1 MVPAPPRSLTLQ
13 EKALSRRH
21 LQHRCALGLWFAI
34 ALVVIERA
42 HGQES
47 SSQRGWRVA
56 TGVTG
61 LEFRNDKRWGIGPM
75 VEIRRMVSH
84 RVSLD
89 LDVAA
94 LITNTGPDKFT
105 GIFGN
110 VGPSFVWRNARHDL
124 SLSVGFS
131 AGTEWEETGGRASI
145 IGIFGAGGGVYWLG
159 SVVGLSGRVAYHLWW
174 GDPSPS
180 VNAGVALRW

>member
-1 MVPAPPRSLTLQ
+1 M
-13 EKALSRRH
+13 SRRH

-131 AGTEWEETGGRASI
+131 AGTEWEETGGPGEHHRYLWRRGRSLLAW
-145 IGIFGAGGGVYWLG
+145 FGSRPFWSSRVPPLVGRPEPQRECWGGAPL
-159 SVVGLSGRVAYHLWW
+159 VAA
-174 GDPSPS
+174 DES
-180 VNAGVALRW
+180 RTC